1 MRNFIILLKFAI
13 EIITKKQTLIEDRFI
28 FTSTLRSPNHG
39 FQPPFQSPFCCWIN
53 SRISIHY
60 LIIWTFRIVAL
71 KLAFPM
77 KTKWLLRDPGLPLL
91 ALNPG

>member
-39 FQPPFQSPFCCWIN
+39 FQPPFQSLFLLLDKQQNFNPLFDN
-53 SRISIHY
+53 MDFQNRG
-60 LIIWTFRIVAL
+60 L
-71 KLAFPM
+71 KIGFPDENKM
-77 KTKWLLRDPGLPLL
+77 VVT
-91 ALNPG
+91 